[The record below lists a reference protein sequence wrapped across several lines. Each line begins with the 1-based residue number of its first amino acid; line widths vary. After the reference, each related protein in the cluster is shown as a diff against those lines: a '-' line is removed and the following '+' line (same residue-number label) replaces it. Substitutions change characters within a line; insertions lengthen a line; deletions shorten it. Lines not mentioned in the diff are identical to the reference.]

1 MKRVANIFFCISIG
15 LFLTGCGGDTLD
27 LQKEATIESVQNYG
41 IGNFTVVRFEPNARK
56 VRIVWRAY
64 NVFHG
69 NAFHV
74 PWDEV
79 EASSGAEKYTITDKN
94 VGNDELEANGM
105 LYKFNSRK
113 DCVLVK
119 FGEGVSIVPGIPYED
134 AKSIRRGF

>member
-1 MKRVANIFFCISIG
+1 MKHAANLLFCFAVA
-15 LFLTGCGGDTLD
+15 LFLTGCGKDTLD
-27 LQKEATIESVQNYG
+27 LQKETTIESPQDYG

-64 NVFHG
+64 NAFHG

-74 PWDEV
+74 PWEEV
-79 EASSGAEKYTITDKN
+79 EASSDLEKYIVTDKTT
-94 VGNDELEANGM
+94 GNDALQVNGK
-105 LYKFNSRK
+105 LYKFNGSK

-134 AKSIRRGF
+134 AKRIGKDF